1 MLLPGPEI
9 RPVWSHIKEKH
20 FIRISSQVSSLL
32 LLTNPNF
39 FSSPGSSQNHPWKHV
54 DPSWHSVLKSLQWLI
69 LCFASVPNPTPPAPV
84 SHLLPLWSCSGVPA
98 SLVSSWF
105 LKQATC
111 CPFMSRRPCSTPQQ
125 CPPSPSLLCRK
136 PSFSVISR
144 SGISYLL
151 MGWDP
156 LVPLSCSRQ
165 IFPSQLLLWLEIIY
179 WCEAT
184 WGQRWNHPIF
194 FCYSSLSIE
203 VIA

>member
-1 MLLPGPEI
+1 MLTHHDTPYLNPCNGWYFVLHQFQTRLPRPPSPISFRSGPA
-9 RPVWSHIKEKH
+9 H
-20 FIRISSQVSSLL
+20 
-32 LLTNPNF
+32 
-39 FSSPGSSQNHPWKHV
+39 
-54 DPSWHSVLKSLQWLI
+54 
-69 LCFASVPNPTPPAPV
+69 
-84 SHLLPLWSCSGVPA
+84 GVPA

-125 CPPSPSLLCRK
+125 RPPSPSLLCWK

-165 IFPSQLLLWLEIIY
+165 IFPSQLLLWLGIIY

-194 FCYSSLSIE
+194 FYYSSLSIE